1 MMRLRACLLL
11 VLCLS
16 APIVLLAEECQD
28 SPLLSRLNG
37 CKINNCEKKA
47 FDAADLTLL
56 PWPPGRVTKHLEGK
70 VEKID
75 YNCNGVS
82 GLQIGRN
89 TEQALRSAGY
99 HIDLTTAWPSGPDR
113 KHYVTGHKGPQW
125 ISVEARDSG
134 SGYEFV
140 SVLVQ
145 EMAQEM
151 TSNADV
157 WANEINKTGHVAV
170 YGIEFDTAKASLKP
184 ESENVL
190 NDVLKLLNNQ
200 SGWKMKIEGHTDSTG
215 TKAGNQVLSQQ
226 RAGAVV
232 DWLVGKGIARTRL
245 VAAGLGDSR
254 PVADNSTDQG
264 RARNRRVE
272 LVKQ

>member
-1 MMRLRACLLL
+1 
-11 VLCLS
+11 
-16 APIVLLAEECQD
+16 
-28 SPLLSRLNG
+28 
-37 CKINNCEKKA
+37 
-47 FDAADLTLL
+47 
-56 PWPPGRVTKHLEGK
+56 
-70 VEKID
+70 
-75 YNCNGVS
+75 
-82 GLQIGRN
+82 
-89 TEQALRSAGY
+89 
-99 HIDLTTAWPSGPDR
+99 
-113 KHYVTGHKGPQW
+113 
-125 ISVEARDSG
+125 VEARDSG